1 MEFCG
6 NGDIAEY
13 VKKNKETSTPLMAV
27 WFLQASHGLQFLHEK
42 LYCTHRDIKLGQC
55 KQKTLKLFFF

>member
-42 LYCTHRDIKLGQC
+42 LYCTHRDIKLGQ
-55 KQKTLKLFFF
+55 